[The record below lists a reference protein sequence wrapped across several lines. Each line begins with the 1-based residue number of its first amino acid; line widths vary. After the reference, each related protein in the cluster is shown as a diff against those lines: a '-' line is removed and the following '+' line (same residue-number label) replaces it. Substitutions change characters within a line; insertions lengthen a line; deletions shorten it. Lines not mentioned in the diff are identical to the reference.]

1 MAEKPTILLIADR
14 SRSDVDEVV
23 SELQP
28 DLDRWCGA
36 ICELPPGDG
45 PIDAGA
51 LSDVDLAVVIGGD
64 GTMIQQARRLIEHDI
79 PLVPINCGRL
89 GFLASFDADSLRDEA
104 QLVFNSDPPR
114 RRHSVLHVDIHR
126 AAGDVLARPAINDCV
141 LTAGPPFRMI
151 QLGLDIGGQGGPT
164 LSGDGLIVSTP
175 TGSTAYNVSAG
186 GPIVSPTMEAVVV
199 TPLAAHSLGFRPF
212 VMSGDSPLDVIIEHA
227 NEGTTVVID
236 GQESVPVAA
245 GDRLRITRH
254 QRSVQFVT
262 CSREPYWRILIDKMR
277 WAAPPSYRRGRP
289 S

>member
-1 MAEKPTILLIADR
+1 MSDAPNILLIADR
-14 SRSDVDEVV
+14 SRPEVDEVV
-23 SELQP
+23 ANLQP
-28 DLDRWCGA
+28 DLERWCGS
-36 ICELPPGDG
+36 IRELPPGDG
-45 PIDAGA
+45 TIEPADLEGIG
-51 LSDVDLAVVIGGD
+51 LAVVVGGD

-89 GFLASFDADSLRDEA
+89 GFLASFDPDSLREEA
-104 QLVFNSDPPR
+104 ELVFADDPPR
-114 RRHSVLHVDIHR
+114 KRHSVLNVDIHR
-126 AAGDVLARPAINDCV
+126 AAGDVLALPAINDCV

-151 QLGLDIGGQGGPT
+151 QLSLDIGGQGGPS

-186 GPIVSPTMEAVVV
+186 GPIVSPSMKAIVV

-212 VMSGDSPLDVIIEHA
+212 VMSEESSLDVRIEHA

-236 GQESVPVAA
+236 GQDSIHVEA
-245 GDRLRITRH
+245 GDRLRISGH
-254 QRSVQFVT
+254 HRSVEFVT

>member
-1 MAEKPTILLIADR
+1 MADRPSILLIADR
-14 SRSDVDEVV
+14 SREEVDAVVQDLHSDLE
-23 SELQP
+23 Q
-28 DLDRWCGA
+28 WCDS
-36 ICELPPGDG
+36 IVELPPGEG
-45 PIDAGA
+45 PIDTAESSGA
-51 LSDVDLAVVIGGD
+51 ALAVVVGGD
-64 GTMIQQARRLIEHDI
+64 GTMIQQARRLIGHDI

-89 GFLASFDADSLRDEA
+89 GFLASFDADSLREEA
-104 QLVFNSDPPR
+104 ELVFGANPPR
-114 RRHSVLHVDIHR
+114 RRHFVLNVDIHR

-151 QLGLDIGGQGGPT
+151 QLGLDIHGEGGPT
-164 LSGDGLIVSTP
+164 LSGDGLIVASP

-186 GPIVSPTMEAVVV
+186 GPIVSPTVDAIVV

-212 VMSGDSPLDVIIEHA
+212 VMSGDAPLEVVVEHA

-245 GDRLRITRH
+245 GDRLRVTRH
-254 QRSVQFVT
+254 ERSVEFVT